1 MAGIKLLLQL
11 DTGAAW
17 DETFYMSAQAEK
29 EAGPPDIEEEGVGSW
44 FSNPAGASNTISTAS
59 GSGVGKYLS
68 SLPKNSNKQLATE
81 SAPDIPAAPAVKKQK
96 VKQTGYGN
104 FDAW

>member
-1 MAGIKLLLQL
+1 MAGKLVILPELG
-11 DTGAAW
+11 TAW
-17 DETFYMSAQAEK
+17 VESRHMSAQAEK
-29 EAGPPDIEEEGVGSW
+29 EAGPLDIEEEGVGNW
-44 FSNPAGASNTISTAS
+44 FSNPAGASNTTSTAN

-68 SLPKNSNKQLATE
+68 SIPKKSNTQLATE

-96 VKQTGYGN
+96 VKRSGYGN

>member
-1 MAGIKLLLQL
+1 
-11 DTGAAW
+11 
-17 DETFYMSAQAEK
+17 MSSQAEK
-29 EAGPPDIEEEGVGSW
+29 EAGPLNIEEEGVGNW
-44 FSNPAGASNTISTAS
+44 FSDPAGASNTASTVTAS

-68 SLPKNSNKQLATE
+68 NLPKKSNTQLATE